1 MSTEY
6 QTCRLCCEE
15 KELRESHVIPKF
27 VFDWQKESSGTGFLR
42 SSEMP
47 NRRAQDGEKE
57 HMLCGDCEALF
68 NQWET
73 PFATKIFHPLNKRE
87 AIRFEYQSW
96 LLKFA
101 VSVSWRVLT
110 WYNPDALPEISES
123 GKALIAKA
131 LQTWKEFLFD
141 QRPHP
146 GSFEQHMILL
156 DVIKS
161 IQNIYNLPSN
171 WNRFLTRGCHI
182 NLAHSGGDPL
192 YVYTKMGRITLLG
205 FIGINHPRH
214 WVGTKIH
221 VKRGVIGGSLKV
233 PVQFLDYMK
242 ERAIVEL
249 HEKDRISKKQAEVI
263 DRTYRKDPDRA
274 VMSETFRA
282 LDHDVRRFGINAVF
296 DEKDSPNEDG
306 S

>member
-1 MSTEY
+1 MTTEY
-6 QTCRLCCEE
+6 QTCRLCCKK
-15 KELRESHVIPKF
+15 KELRESHIIPKF

-47 NRRAQDGEKE
+47 NKRVQDGKKE
-57 HMLCGDCEALF
+57 HMLCGDCETLL

-73 PFATKIFHPLNKRE
+73 LFATKIFHPLNKRE

-110 WYNPDALPEISES
+110 WYKPDTLSEISES

-141 QRPHP
+141 QHPHP

-161 IQNIYNLPSN
+161 IQNIDNLPPN
-171 WNRFLTRGCHI
+171 WNRFMTRGCHI
-182 NLAHSGGDPL
+182 NLAHSEGHPL
-192 YVYTKMGRITLLG
+192 YIYTKMGRITLLG
-205 FIGINHPRH
+205 FIGINYPRQ

-221 VKRGVIGGSLKV
+221 VKRGIIGGNIKL

-242 ERAIVEL
+242 DRAITEL
-249 HEKDRISKKQAEVI
+249 HQQDRISKNQNEAI
-263 DRTYRKDPDRA
+263 NRTYRKDPGRG
-274 VMSETFRA
+274 VMSETFQS
-282 LDHDVRRFGINAVF
+282 LDHDVRLFGISAVF
-296 DEKDSPNEDG
+296 NKKDASNE
-306 S
+306 SSN